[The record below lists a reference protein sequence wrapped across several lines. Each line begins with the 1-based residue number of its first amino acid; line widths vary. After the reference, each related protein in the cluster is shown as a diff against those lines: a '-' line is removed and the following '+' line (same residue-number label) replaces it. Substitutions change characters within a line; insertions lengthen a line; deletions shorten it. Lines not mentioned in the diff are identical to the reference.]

1 MIYTIDLST
10 TGDMLQKQDLKKN
23 TDREQRLGFFIIIS
37 LSKLIVT

>member
-10 TGDMLQKQDLKKN
+10 TGDTLQKQDLKNN
-23 TDREQRLGFFIIIS
+23 TDREQRRSFFIIIS